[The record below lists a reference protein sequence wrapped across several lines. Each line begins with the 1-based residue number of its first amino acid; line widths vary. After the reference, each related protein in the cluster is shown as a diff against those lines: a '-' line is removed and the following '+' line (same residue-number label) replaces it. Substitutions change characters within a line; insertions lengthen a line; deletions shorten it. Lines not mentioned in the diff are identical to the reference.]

1 MKLITTIRIER
12 EITEEQMKSDF
23 EASTIDEAVANQQ
36 DWIDDGSIDVYDLID
51 GSGTITV
58 SYEE

>member
-1 MKLITTIRIER
+1 MKLITTIRIEQ
-12 EITEEQMKSDF
+12 EITEEQMESDF

-36 DWIDDGSIDVYDLID
+36 SWIEDGSIDIYDLID
-51 GSGTITV
+51 GPLTITV